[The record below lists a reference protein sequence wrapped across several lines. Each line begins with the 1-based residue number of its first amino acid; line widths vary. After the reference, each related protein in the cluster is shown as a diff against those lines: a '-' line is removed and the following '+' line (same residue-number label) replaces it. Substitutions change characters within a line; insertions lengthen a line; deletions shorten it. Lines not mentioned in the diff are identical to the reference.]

1 MANGMR
7 RPCFLSPGHERE
19 FEMLVGYARGGISS
33 CGEEH
38 ARLALEGLVPL
49 THDISA
55 IIRCAKADLEA
66 ILHG

>member
-1 MANGMR
+1 MANGM
-7 RPCFLSPGHERE
+7 RPCFLSPGQERE

-38 ARLALEGLVPL
+38 ARFALEGLVPL

-66 ILHG
+66 TVHG

>member
-7 RPCFLSPGHERE
+7 PCFLSHGQERE
-19 FEMLVGYARGGISS
+19 FEMLVGHARCGISS
-33 CGEEH
+33 CGEDH

-49 THDISA
+49 SHDISA

-66 ILHG
+66 VPHG